1 MAALA
6 IISTAGCVLV
16 FTARSAAV
24 QNASCIL
31 CGGAFC
37 VIIVQRLSKATD
49 VVDAALHLA
58 DEIARL
64 GGELPGAPR
73 SQRREGPQL
82 AVVRSLPGQRAAA
95 GQGDEVAWYED
106 RQ

>member
-6 IISTAGCVLV
+6 IISTVGCALV

-37 VIIVQRLSKATD
+37 AIIVDRLSKASD

-64 GGELPGAPR
+64 GGELPGGPR
-73 SQRREGPQL
+73 SQRREPHL
-82 AVVRSLPGQRAAA
+82 AVVRPLPGQRAAA
-95 GQGDEVAWYED
+95 GQGAETPWYED